1 MKTEIRPL
9 DGIRENE
16 ANPRQMQKD
25 KFAKLVDSLLV
36 FPKMLSIRPIV
47 VDDSGVILGGNM
59 RYRALLHIATLS
71 ANDIEGRLAGLSDY
85 NDKTEAERKDIMLHW
100 SMFLDKPAAP
110 VINATELSDAD
121 RQAFI
126 IKDNVGFGDWDWD
139 RLANEWDENKLQ
151 EWGLDIW
158 KKEKKECKEDEYNEK
173 QNKTNI
179 IHGDLFELSCEG
191 ITHRLYC
198 GDSSSKEDVS
208 LLMNDEKADLVFSD
222 PPYDMDIDK
231 FSDNMFSVIK
241 KNRHLFCMTSDKN
254 IIKIAHKH
262 NEYFRKLFAVDF
274 KVAHLVSN
282 QCPMTRVDII
292 AEFCNGNTYFHNT
305 KDGFTTLIECEKVH
319 TSSASTFGHN
329 QAKKV
334 KLPFKFIEH
343 YTEPG
348 DLVVDFFAGVGST
361 LIASQQLGR
370 KSYNIE
376 INPLYCQTILDRFKK
391 SYPNVKINHKCLVSK

>member
-16 ANPRQMQKD
+16 SNPRQMQKD

-139 RLANEWDENKLQ
+139 RLANEWDSAKLD
-151 EWGLDIW
+151 EWGLGVWNPD
-158 KKEKKECKEDEYNEK
+158 KTDNE
-173 QNKTNI
+173 
-179 IHGDLFELSCEG
+179 E
-191 ITHRLYC
+191 
-198 GDSSSKEDVS
+198 V
-208 LLMNDEKADLVFSD
+208 
-222 PPYDMDIDK
+222 
-231 FSDNMFSVIK
+231 
-241 KNRHLFCMTSDKN
+241 
-254 IIKIAHKH
+254 
-262 NEYFRKLFAVDF
+262 
-274 KVAHLVSN
+274 
-282 QCPMTRVDII
+282 
-292 AEFCNGNTYFHNT
+292 
-305 KDGFTTLIECEKVH
+305 
-319 TSSASTFGHN
+319 
-329 QAKKV
+329 
-334 KLPFKFIEH
+334 
-343 YTEPG
+343 
-348 DLVVDFFAGVGST
+348 VGSNKD
-361 LIASQQLGR
+361 LSDRLSECF
-370 KSYNIE
+370 KIE
-376 INPLYCQTILDRFKK
+376 IDCGSEAVQQELFNELEERGL
-391 SYPNVKINHKCLVSK
+391 KCRLLTL